1 MKKIYLVATFRKIDA
16 KYGVEGSR
24 TVGWFPTKKDAVRC
38 ITENWG
44 DIYEDGWY
52 PYAVIEDVQPGLY
65 MSCESTPIFFKW
77 EGTIK
82 EGGYKK
88 IKKPAELNNIFG
100 FTIG

>member
-24 TVGWFPTKKDAVRC
+24 TVGWFPTKKDAMKCVL
-38 ITENWG
+38 ENWG

-65 MSCESTPIFFKW
+65 MSCAKHTENTNKRDKETLTLSPQVTPSDEKF
-77 EGTIK
+77 
-82 EGGYKK
+82 
-88 IKKPAELNNIFG
+88 
-100 FTIG
+100 